1 MAGSPSVSLIAE
13 SHWFEAGRPPALH
26 EYFDRAA
33 ATWPE
38 AVAIDVPPGPG
49 RPRTTTTYLALRR
62 ESERLARA
70 VLAVATPGQIIA
82 IMLARTTEQIYAAQL
97 GVLRAAAAY
106 VCIDPSFPD
115 EQVTHI
121 LRDAGAAALLTDAE
135 GAERAARVGYPG
147 PVVRVDR
154 PVAVST
160 AYLPAAPGPDSLAY
174 LIYTSGST
182 GAPKGVMIPHR
193 GVVNLVEGD
202 LGEFGLG
209 PGDRVAQGSSA
220 AYDSSVEEM
229 WLALASGATVVVLDD
244 ETARLGPDLVPWLR
258 EERITVL
265 CPPPTLLRTTGCE
278 DPQRELP
285 DLRLLYVGGEALPE
299 DVAERWAPGR
309 RMVNGYGPT
318 ECSVTCLRQDVVPGK
333 PVAIGR
339 PVPGMWAWILDENLQ
354 PVPSGEKG
362 ELCMG
367 GAGIAL
373 GYLNR
378 LDLTA
383 EKFPQHPVYGRIYRT
398 GDLVHAGPDGTL
410 FYHGRIDSQVKL
422 RGYRI
427 ELEAIE
433 AVLARCPGVREAACR
448 VQGETL
454 AAHLVPEDPG
464 NPPAVPEL
472 REAVR
477 KALPAY
483 MMPSAFG
490 FIAELPRTAG
500 GKVRRDDLPVL
511 TPEQQQTGPA
521 ARTPMEQLIST
532 AVAQALSLGTPP
544 PVDADFFT
552 DLGGSSLTAAVVV
565 TALRGDPATAWITV
579 RDLYQARTVEKLAAL
594 AAPSEEGTVKIE
606 RPRRAPEGNAIGA
619 TAVQSV
625 WLGVE
630 LLAGSVVAYFLFF
643 HLLPWITGFLGLI
656 PLILVAPV
664 VLSVGRTALS
674 PFTIAMAVQ
683 AKKVFVGRYTPV
695 RASVWSGF
703 AVRMWIVRQ
712 FMRLIPWARIAGTE
726 FQCMVLRALGAR
738 VGNRVHIHRGVDL
751 SRGGWDMLH
760 IGDDVSIGQDAS
772 VNLIQLERRQVV
784 LGPVTLADGATLDV
798 RAGVG
803 PDTRVGRNAWLTALS
818 SLPSGRAIPDGQ
830 RWDGVPARPAGEV
843 GPPPPVPAPGL
854 SPIAHGLLMI
864 GSRDLLGWVLALPS
878 LALSLLIVERFELTY
893 PSLLDALAHPSAN
906 LPLLVVTGL
915 SGCLSLMLAVGMEA
929 LACRLLGRVS
939 PGVIGRWS
947 TAYLRVWL
955 KTGLV
960 SSAGRWLSGGLFWP
974 PWLRLAGMRIG
985 RGCEIST
992 IIDVVPELVRI
1003 GPGTFF
1009 ADGIYLGGPRVTH
1022 GTVALD
1028 PVVLGRNTFLG
1039 NHAVIPGGQTLPPG
1053 ILIGISTVADDRVI
1067 LPGTSWFGHP
1077 PFELPQ
1083 REIVTVDRSLTHD
1096 PSFARVATRVFWE
1109 WLRFALPVVPM
1120 LAVLGW
1126 VCGIEWVSGLLPVLP
1141 RVLLGVP
1148 VVTLATVG
1156 SLCLFVLALK
1166 WALLGRVRP
1175 GTHPLWSCWCSR
1187 WDFLYVAWGFIAGP
1201 ALSAVEGTLLLA
1213 VYLRR
1218 TGMKIGSRVV
1228 FSEGFAQIVDP
1239 DMLEIGDGATVS
1251 AMFQAHTFEDR
1262 VLKIAPVRVGAGS
1275 TLGHA
1280 TVPLY
1285 GAEIGENT
1293 VVAPHSVIMK
1303 QERLLPGRRYEG
1315 APTRALEPNARP
1327 GVVRHA
1333 TRHEAGFP
1341 SWPGQ
1346 PVLIGGG
1353 RHRASR
1359 RRSAFDREA
1368 P

>member
-1 MAGSPSVSLIAE
+1 MSLTAE
-13 SHWFEAGRPPALH
+13 SDWFDAGRPPALH

-49 RPRTTTTYLALRR
+49 RSRTTVTYLELRR

-70 VLAVATPGQIIA
+70 VLAVAAPGQIVA
-82 IMLARTTEQIYAAQL
+82 IMLRRSTEQVYAAQL
-97 GVLRAAAAY
+97 AVLRAAAAY
-106 VCIDPSFPD
+106 VCVDPSFPD
-115 EQVTHI
+115 DQVTHI
-121 LRDAGAAALLTDAE
+121 FDDAGASALLTDAE
-135 GAERAARVGYPG
+135 GAERAERIGYRG

-182 GAPKGVMIPHR
+182 GAPKGVMVPHR

-220 AYDSSVEEM
+220 AYDSSVEEV
-229 WLALASGATVVVLDD
+229 WLALASGATVVVMDD
-244 ETARLGPDLVPWLR
+244 DTARLGPDLVPWLR

-278 DPQRELP
+278 DPRRELP

-299 DVAERWAPGR
+299 DVAERWSVGR

-318 ECSVTCLRQDVVPGK
+318 ECSITCLRQDIVPGR
-333 PVAIGR
+333 PVAIGS
-339 PVPGMWAWILDENLQ
+339 PVPGMWAWVLDENLE
-354 PVPSGEKG
+354 PVPTGEQG

-378 LDLTA
+378 PDLTA
-383 EKFPQHPVYGRIYRT
+383 EKFPQHPTFGKIYRT
-398 GDLVHAGPDGTL
+398 GDLVHADADGTL

-433 AVLARCPGVREAACR
+433 SVLARCPGVREAACR
-448 VQGETL
+448 VQGENL
-454 AAHLVPEDPG
+454 AAHLIPEDPG
-464 NPPAVPEL
+464 NPPAIPEL
-472 REAVR
+472 REALA
-477 KALPAY
+477 KALPTY

-490 FIAELPRTAG
+490 LIDELPRTAG
-500 GKVRRDDLPVL
+500 GKVRRNDLPTL
-511 TPEQQQTGPA
+511 TQEQQQTGPA

-532 AVAQALSLGTPP
+532 AVAEALSLGAPP

-552 DLGGSSLTAAVVV
+552 DLGGSSLTAAVVI
-565 TALRGDPATAWITV
+565 TALRADPATSGITV
-579 RDLYQARTVEKLAAL
+579 RDLYQARTVEGLAAL
-594 AAPSEEGTVKIE
+594 AAPSEESGTVKLE
-606 RPRRAPEGNAIGA
+606 RPRRTPAGNPIGA
-619 TAVQSV
+619 TTVQAV
-625 WLGVE
+625 WLVVE
-630 LLAGSVVAYFLFF
+630 LLVGSAVAYFLFF
-643 HLLPWITGFLGLI
+643 RVLPWVADHIGLI
-656 PLILVAPV
+656 PLLFVAPV
-664 VLSVGRTALS
+664 VLTVGRTALS
-674 PFTIAMAVQ
+674 PFTIALAVR
-683 AKKVFVGRYTPV
+683 AKKVFIGRYTPV

-712 FMRLIPWARIAGTE
+712 FMRLIPWGRIAGTE
-726 FQCMVLRALGAR
+726 FQCMVLRSLGAR

-772 VNLIQLERRQVV
+772 IGLISLERRQVV
-784 LGPVTLADGATLDV
+784 LGPVTIADGATLEV
-798 RAGVG
+798 RAGVC
-803 PDTRVGRNAWLTALS
+803 PDTRVGRGACLTALS
-818 SLPSGRAIPDGQ
+818 SLPSGRSIPDGQ
-830 RWDGVPARPAGEV
+830 RWEGVPAKPVGDA
-843 GPPPPVPAPGL
+843 GPPPRVSTRSL

-864 GSRDLLGWVLALPS
+864 GSRDLLQWVLALPS
-878 LALSLLIVERFELTY
+878 LALSLLIVYRFGLTY
-893 PSLLDALAHPSAN
+893 ESLLDALAQPMAN
-906 LPLLVVTGL
+906 LPLLAAIGF
-915 SGCLSLMLAVGMEA
+915 SGCLSLFLAVAMEA
-929 LACRLLGRVS
+929 LACRCLGTVR

-947 TAYLRVWL
+947 TAYVRVAL

-974 PWLRLAGMRIG
+974 PWLRVAGMRIG

-992 IIDVVPELVRI
+992 IIDVVPELIEI
-1003 GPGTFF
+1003 GPDTFF
-1009 ADGIYLGGPRVTH
+1009 ADGIYLGGPRVH
-1022 GTVALD
+1022 QGTVALE
-1028 PVVLGRNTFLG
+1028 PVVLGANTFLG
-1039 NHAVIPGGQTLPPG
+1039 NHAVIRGGQRLPSD
-1053 ILIGISTVADDRVI
+1053 ILIGISTLADDRLI

-1083 REIVTVDRSLTHD
+1083 REIVSVDRSLTHD
-1096 PSFARVATRVFWE
+1096 PSFARVLTRVFWE
-1109 WLRFALPVVPM
+1109 WLRFALPIVPM
-1120 LAVLGW
+1120 LAGLGW
-1126 VCGIEWVSGLLPVLP
+1126 VWGVDQVSGLLPLLP
-1141 RVLLGVP
+1141 LVLLGVP
-1148 VVTLATVG
+1148 AVTLATVA

-1166 WALLGRVRP
+1166 WGLLGRVRP

-1187 WDFLYVAWGFIAGP
+1187 WDFLYVAWGFIAGR
-1201 ALSAVEGTLLLA
+1201 ALATLEGTLLLA

-1239 DMLEIGDGATVS
+1239 DMLEIADGATVS

-1293 VVAPHSVIMK
+1293 VVAPHSVVMK
-1303 QERLLPGRRYEG
+1303 QERLLPDRRYEG
-1315 APTRALEPNARP
+1315 APTRALDGSARP
-1327 GVVRHA
+1327 GMVRHA
-1333 TRHEAGFP
+1333 RRHEAGFP
-1341 SWPGQ
+1341 TWPGQ
-1346 PVLIGGG
+1346 PILIGGG

-1359 RRSAFDREA
+1359 RRPAMDREA